1 MKYVT
6 LEVTMVY
13 GNGTTE
19 PFKYVSKTPILIR
32 EDWVF
37 DRNNPMGKL
46 GKWDHVGEEECIKN
60 ENGEWVF
67 VYPSY

>member
-1 MKYVT
+1 MKYVK
-6 LEVTMVY
+6 LEVTLY
-13 GNGTTE
+13 DEQTRKFHDNQ
-19 PFKYVSKTPILIR
+19 YVLVR

-46 GKWDHVGEEECIKN
+46 GKWNEVGMEQCVKN
-60 ENGEWVF
+60 DNGEWVF